1 MRRVEPGIN
10 WVWYYTGTREEGEKW
25 YEELTGV
32 KPSEGDV
39 ISWKGEW
46 AFRLHK

>member
-1 MRRVEPGIN
+1 MRRIDSGIN
-10 WVWYYTGTREEGEKW
+10 WVWYYTDTKEEGEKW
-25 YEELTGV
+25 HEELTGV

-39 ISWKGEW
+39 FKWKGEW

>member
-10 WVWYYTGTREEGEKW
+10 WVWYYTDTKEEGEKW
-25 YEELTGV
+25 YEELTDV
-32 KPSEGDV
+32 KPSKDDV

>member
-10 WVWYYTGTREEGEKW
+10 WVWYHTNTREEGEKW

-32 KPSEGDV
+32 TPREDDV
-39 ISWKGEW
+39 IEWKGEW
-46 AFRLHK
+46 SFRLHK